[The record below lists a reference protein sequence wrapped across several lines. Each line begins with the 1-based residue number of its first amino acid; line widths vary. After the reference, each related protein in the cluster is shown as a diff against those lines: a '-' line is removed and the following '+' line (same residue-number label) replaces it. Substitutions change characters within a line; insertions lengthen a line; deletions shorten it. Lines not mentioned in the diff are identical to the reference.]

1 MNDVNKSFYGN
12 LAINN
17 IKKNARN
24 YIPYMLTCTVC
35 IMIFYI
41 MMAIVHNPN
50 VTNMFGGQS
59 LKALLGFGAW
69 VVGFFSAIFL
79 FYTNSFLIKERKK
92 ELALYNILG
101 MAKRH
106 IGRVF
111 FLETFIT
118 SIVSLIVGLVSG
130 IVFGKLVYLLL
141 LKLLQVTIPMK
152 YQFSFDAMLLCVIVF
167 GIIFGA
173 VLLCNMGRIRLSN
186 PMELLAG
193 SRQGEKE
200 PKTKWVL
207 TVLGLVC
214 TGIGYYIALNVR
226 SPLDALLAFFI
237 AVLLVI
243 AGTYLLFITGS
254 IAILKMLRRKKG
266 FYYKTEHFTAV
277 SGMIYRMKRNAA
289 GLASICILS
298 TMVLVTVSTTI
309 SLQVGCDDVVEN
321 NFPNDIQIESGEGLT
336 NDEAAA
342 AVEKLQSVLRSCGV
356 SVKGVRDYDFVATS
370 GTTEGNRMQ
379 PSNQFSMDADVAQIY
394 VISLADSSIGEQYGP
409 LKEKEAIVSGDREFE
424 GDTLQVGNVEL
435 DLKDGESDFAGVP
448 VTGSMLDSCYVLVA
462 NRQMQEA
469 IIKDAGEN
477 LFTRHHMI
485 GADIDPQDWEKAR
498 SAIEELRKDKMFSES
513 MHIDDKQRASA
524 DYHSIYGGLLFVGI
538 FLGILFLLATVL
550 IIYYKQITE
559 GYEDSER
566 YQIMQ
571 KVGMSLAEVKRSI
584 RSQILL
590 VFFLPLVVAVL
601 HVAAAFNMMSKLLL
615 ALQIPNV
622 WLFVVSTGVTLLV
635 FIVIYVAVYSLTARE
650 YYKLV
655 R

>member
-1 MNDVNKSFYGN
+1 MNKSFYGS

-24 YIPYMLTCTVC
+24 YIPYMLTCIVC

-41 MMAIVHNPN
+41 MMAIVYNPD
-50 VTNMFGGQS
+50 VTNMFGGIT
-59 LKALLGFGAW
+59 LKNLLGFGAW

-79 FYTNSFLIKERKK
+79 FYTNSFLIKQRKK

-111 FLETFIT
+111 FLETFLT
-118 SIVSLIVGLVSG
+118 SAVSLIIGLLSG
-130 IVFGKLVYLLL
+130 VVFGKLVYLLL
-141 LKLLQVTIPMK
+141 LKLLQVTIPME
-152 YQFSFDAMLLCVIVF
+152 YQFSFDAMILCVMVF

-200 PKTKWVL
+200 PRTKWIL
-207 TVLGLVC
+207 TILGLVF
-214 TGIGYYIALNVR
+214 TGVGYYIALNVR
-226 SPLDALLAFFI
+226 SPLDALMAFFI

-309 SLQVGCDDVVEN
+309 SLQVGCDDVVEK
-321 NFPNDIQIESGEGLT
+321 NFPNDIQIESAERMT
-336 NDEAAA
+336 KEEAGA
-342 AVEKLQSVLRSCGV
+342 AVRKLQSVLESHDV
-356 SVKGVRDYDFVATS
+356 SVKNVRDYDYAVIS
-370 GTTEGNRMQ
+370 GTTEENRMQ
-379 PSNQFSMDADVAQIY
+379 PSNRFSMDSNVAQIY
-394 VISLADSSIGEQYGP
+394 FISLADSSIGEQYGP
-409 LKEKEAIVSGDREFE
+409 LKENEAIVSGDRAMES
-424 GDTLQVGNVEL
+424 DKLQVGNMEF
-435 DLKDGESDFAGVP
+435 DLKDGDSDFAGVP
-448 VTGSMLDSCYVLVA
+448 VMGSMLDSYYVLVSDH
-462 NRQMQEA
+462 QVQEA
-469 IIKDAGEN
+469 IMKETGEN
-477 LFTRHHMI
+477 LSGRHHMI
-485 GADIDPQDWEKAR
+485 GADIDPQDWDKAR
-498 SAIEELRKDKMFSES
+498 NAIKELKNDKVFSES

-524 DYHSIYGGLLFVGI
+524 DFHSVYGGLLFVGI

-571 KVGMSLAEVKRSI
+571 KVGMSLAEVRRSI

-590 VFFLPLVVAVL
+590 VFFLPLGVAVL

-622 WLFVVSTGVTLLV
+622 LLFVVSTGVTLLV

-655 R
+655 K

>member
-1 MNDVNKSFYGN
+1 MNKSFYGS

-24 YIPYMLTCTVC
+24 YIPYMLTCIVC

-41 MMAIVHNPN
+41 MMAIVYNPD
-50 VTNMFGGQS
+50 VTNMFGGIT
-59 LKALLGFGAW
+59 LKNLLGFGAW

-79 FYTNSFLIKERKK
+79 FYTNSFLIKQRKK

-111 FLETFIT
+111 FLETFLT
-118 SIVSLIVGLVSG
+118 SAVSLIIGLLSG
-130 IVFGKLVYLLL
+130 VVFGKLVYLLL
-141 LKLLQVTIPMK
+141 LKLLQVTIPME
-152 YQFSFDAMLLCVIVF
+152 YQFSFDAMILCVMVF

-200 PKTKWVL
+200 PRTKWIL
-207 TVLGLVC
+207 TILGLVF
-214 TGIGYYIALNVR
+214 TGVGYYIALNVR
-226 SPLDALLAFFI
+226 SPLDALMAFFI

-309 SLQVGCDDVVEN
+309 SLQVGCDDVVEK
-321 NFPNDIQIESGEGLT
+321 NFPNDIQIQSAERMTKE
-336 NDEAAA
+336 EAGA
-342 AVEKLQSVLRSCGV
+342 AVRKLQSVLESHDV
-356 SVKGVRDYDFVATS
+356 SVKNVRDYDYAVIS
-370 GTTEGNRMQ
+370 GTTEENRMQ
-379 PSNQFSMDADVAQIY
+379 PSNRFSMDSNVAQIY
-394 VISLADSSIGEQYGP
+394 FISLADSSIGEQYGP
-409 LKEKEAIVSGDREFE
+409 LKENEAIVSGDRAMES
-424 GDTLQVGNVEL
+424 DKLQVGNMEF
-435 DLKDGESDFAGVP
+435 DLKDGDSDFAGVP
-448 VTGSMLDSCYVLVA
+448 VMGSMLDSYYVLVSDH
-462 NRQMQEA
+462 QVQEA
-469 IIKDAGEN
+469 IMKETGEN
-477 LFTRHHMI
+477 LSDRHHMI
-485 GADIDPQDWEKAR
+485 GADIDPQDWDKAR
-498 SAIEELRKDKMFSES
+498 NAIKELKNDKVFSES

-524 DYHSIYGGLLFVGI
+524 DFHSVYGGLLFVGI

-571 KVGMSLAEVKRSI
+571 KVGMSLAEVRRSI

-590 VFFLPLVVAVL
+590 VFFLPLGVAVL

-622 WLFVVSTGVTLLV
+622 LLFVVSTGVTLLV

-655 R
+655 K